1 LNLFIK
7 SLIGFAVRNSERYE
21 RARFEPVV
29 EAMDRELEGIQRE
42 KELMMGEEKI
52 REVIRR

>member
-1 LNLFIK
+1 M
-7 SLIGFAVRNSERYE
+7 RNSERYE